1 MEMDIENNAGK
12 SETIS
17 LKQHET
23 YVIHREDW
31 HRAYNPYD
39 KPCHILE
46 VQYGNK
52 CIEEDIKRRTTI
64 NKGMK

>member
-1 MEMDIENNAGK
+1 MANVGRD
-12 SETIS
+12 ETII
-17 LKQHET
+17 LKQHQT
-23 YVIHREDW
+23 CIIYREDW

-52 CIEEDIKRRTTI
+52 CIEEDIERRTII